1 MEASMLFEID
11 MLCVIAIVIGIVVVC
26 LVSGILNLII
36 TNVLMDKIVKMFDRT
51 MDAFKEDF

>member
-1 MEASMLFEID
+1 MLFEID

-51 MDAFKEDF
+51 MDTFKEDF